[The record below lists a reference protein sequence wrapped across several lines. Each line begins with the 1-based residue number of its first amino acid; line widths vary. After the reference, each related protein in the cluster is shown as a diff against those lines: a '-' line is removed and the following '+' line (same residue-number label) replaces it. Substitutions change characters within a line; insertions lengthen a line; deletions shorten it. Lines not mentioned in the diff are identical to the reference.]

1 MNRLAKYII
10 IIAVCAI
17 ILFLAWYFSSILTSL
32 LIAAV
37 ISLIGQP
44 LMNFLTS
51 LKLGKLRIKINKSV
65 AALITLTIIAGAI
78 FLFFFFLFPM
88 IGRLISDMSSI
99 DFASLSAKLE
109 APLAKWNMYMHK
121 FAPTLDPGV
130 TIESMLMEQLQS
142 VFNIDLFTNV
152 FSSFTSFLVHFLV
165 STFTVIF
172 VAFFFLQDSNSFTKM
187 ILMAIPEKYVEHT
200 NRALKSVYVLLV
212 RYFTGISLEA
222 ILITILNTIGLHF
235 ICGVD
240 FSLALILAF
249 ISGVLNV
256 IPYIGPWVAG
266 AFGTLMGIVSLYG
279 AISDPVFGTM
289 IIKFILTFF
298 ITHMIDVFIFQPYI
312 YSNSVKAHPLE
323 IFLIILIGGNIA
335 GVVGM
340 LIAIPVYTAIR
351 VFAVEFFSE
360 MEFVKRFFINRG
372 SNK

>member
-10 IIAVCAI
+10 IITVCAV

-37 ISLIGQP
+37 LSLIGQP

-51 LKLGKLRIKINKSV
+51 IKLGKIRINKSI
-65 AALITLTIIAGAI
+65 AALITLSILCGAI

-88 IGRLISDMSSI
+88 IGRLISDMSAI
-99 DFASLSAKLE
+99 DFDSLAAKLE

-121 FAPTLDPGV
+121 FAPTLSKDV
-130 TIESMLMEQLQS
+130 TIESLIMDQLKD
-142 VFNIDLFTNV
+142 VFSIDLFTNV
-152 FSSFTSFLVHFLV
+152 FSSFTSFLVNFLV
-165 STFTVIF
+165 SAFTVIF
-172 VAFFFLQDSNSFTKM
+172 VTFFFLQDSNSFTKM
-187 ILMAIPEKYVEHT
+187 VLMAVPEKYVEHT
-200 NRALKSVYVLLV
+200 KRALNSVYILLV

-222 ILITILNTIGLHF
+222 ILITILNTVGLHF
-235 ICGVD
+235 VCGLD
-240 FSLALILAF
+240 FSLSLILAF

-266 AFGTLMGIVSLYG
+266 AFGTMMGVVSLYG
-279 AISDPVFGTM
+279 GINEPTLGTL
-289 IIKFILTFF
+289 IIKLVLTFF
-298 ITHMIDVFIFQPYI
+298 VTHMIDVFIFQPSI

-323 IFLIILIGGNIA
+323 IFLVILVGGNIA
-335 GVVGM
+335 GVIGM

-360 MEFVKRFFINRG
+360 MEFVRRIFINRG
-372 SNK
+372 NTK